1 MNIDL
6 KSCCDHAGKAGLFL
20 AGRIYSV
27 NSWDSGTFKT
37 RIAVAKAAPT
47 KHATPTMENPPKAN
61 ASPPIAAPPIAP
73 S

>member
-6 KSCCDHAGKAGLFL
+6 KSCCDHGSKAGLFL

-37 RIAVAKAAPT
+37 IIVVAKTAAI
-47 KHATPTMENPPKAN
+47 KQATPTIENPPKASAN
-61 ASPPIAAPPIAP
+61 PPMADPPMAP